1 MKVHALV
8 SAAIVAIMVSIAVAP
23 VRAEPSTT
31 EQVKNWTLRQWRAAV
46 AEFSKDKAK
55 WASCR
60 KQGKDMKLKG
70 KASWSF
76 LYDCMKA

>member
-8 SAAIVAIMVSIAVAP
+8 SAALVAAMLAAAP
-23 VRAEPSTT
+23 ALAEPSTA
-31 EQVKNWTLRQWRAAV
+31 EQVKTWTLKQWRAAT

-70 KASWSF
+70 KENWSF
-76 LYDCMKA
+76 LYGCMKA

>member
-1 MKVHALV
+1 MKARYLV
-8 SAAIVAIMVSIAVAP
+8 SALILTSIVAVVPA
-23 VRAEPSTT
+23 RAEPSTA
-31 EQVKNWTLRQWRAAV
+31 EQVKTWSLRQWNRTV
-46 AEFSKDKAK
+46 VEFRKDKEK

-76 LYDCMKA
+76 LYGCMKA

>member
-1 MKVHALV
+1 MKIQHFV
-8 SAAIVAIMVSIAVAP
+8 SAAIIAAMVSVAP
-23 VRAEPSTT
+23 VPVQAEPSTT

-76 LYDCMKA
+76 LYGCMKA